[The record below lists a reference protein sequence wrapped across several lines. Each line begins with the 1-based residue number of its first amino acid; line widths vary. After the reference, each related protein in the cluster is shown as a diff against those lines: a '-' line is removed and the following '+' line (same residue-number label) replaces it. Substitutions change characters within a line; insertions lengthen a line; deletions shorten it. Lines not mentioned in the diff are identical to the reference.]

1 MKNGSI
7 CRVLMVSGINLEL
20 KSEEE
25 QNAVIFSYQGFLNSL
40 DFPVQFL
47 VHSRKL
53 NIEGYLEEISRR
65 KESETNE
72 LLKNQ
77 VAEYSEFI
85 RSFVESNA
93 VMSKNFCDRALLSDN
108 GAAKRQK
115 MFDFLKLGGR
125 ISSSRSGRSNF
136 GTKNGSA

>member
-93 VMSKNFCDRALLSDN
+93 VMSKI
-108 GAAKRQK
+108 
-115 MFDFLKLGGR
+115 FL
-125 ISSSRSGRSNF
+125 RSCLIIR
-136 GTKNGSA
+136 

>member
-1 MKNGSI
+1 MKKEAQPTQDLVDVEDIKNETIILKNGSI

-93 VMSKNFCDRALLSDN
+93 VMSKNFL
-108 GAAKRQK
+108 
-115 MFDFLKLGGR
+115 
-125 ISSSRSGRSNF
+125 RSCLIIR
-136 GTKNGSA
+136 

>member
-1 MKNGSI
+1 MPRFNGFGDQFGVEI
-7 CRVLMVSGINLEL
+7 RK
-20 KSEEE
+20 KSK
-25 QNAVIFSYQGFLNSL
+25 NAVIFSYQGFLNSL

-93 VMSKNFCDRALLSDN
+93 VMSKNFL
-108 GAAKRQK
+108 
-115 MFDFLKLGGR
+115 
-125 ISSSRSGRSNF
+125 RSCLIIR
-136 GTKNGSA
+136 